1 MAPQTARADPLETAV
16 MLRSAVIAAA
26 LIASA
31 PATAADLNRIVL
43 NGSDEALGV
52 NVVADEGEGE
62 PRSTGSYA
70 LRLYKAGDPS
80 FPFDAFVA
88 GAVRPRDGTLEALKF
103 ADIDR
108 DGAPEILVIA
118 RSAGSGGY
126 LAVDAFRFQ
135 KGVLALAASKTGLA
149 ADADP
154 VAAVADAAKPRRGR
168 R

>member
-1 MAPQTARADPLETAV
+1 
-16 MLRSAVIAAA
+16 MLRAALFAAA
-26 LIASA
+26 LAA
-31 PATAADLNRIVL
+31 ACPAAAADLNRIVL

-52 NVVADEGEGE
+52 NAVADEGEGE

-80 FPFDAFVA
+80 FPFDAFLA
-88 GAVRPRDGTLEALKF
+88 GAIRPRDGTLEALKF

-108 DGAPEILVIA
+108 DGAPEILVVA

-126 LAVDAFRFQ
+126 LAVDAFRFH
-135 KGVLALAASKTGLA
+135 KGVLALAASKSGLA

-154 VAAVADAAKPRRGR
+154 VAAVAEAAKSRRGR
-168 R
+168 K